1 MRIDVVPTAE
11 AAVAARLADTTVLVV
26 DVLRAS
32 TTMITAFT
40 NGCVAIVPVPDPFEA
55 RLRARVVGDAVL
67 LAGERRG
74 EPIPGFDIGNS
85 PMEMTRERVAGRT
98 ILFTTSNGTRA
109 LLAARPARAV
119 GVAGLVNLGAAAAW
133 ALGQGRGVTVL
144 CSGERGRISL
154 EDHVCAGL
162 LVDRL
167 LGEAPDADLTP
178 DATEALGA
186 GRGYAKDVGRLR
198 EDSSWARH
206 LVSRGRGADVAAC
219 LQLDVSTV
227 VPRYLADVDKVIS
240 GPR

>member
-11 AAVAARLADTTVLVV
+11 AATAARLADTTVLVV

-32 TTMITAFT
+32 TTIITALT
-40 NGCVAIVPVPDPFEA
+40 NGCVAIVPVPDPLEA
-55 RLRARVVGDAVL
+55 RVRARAWRDTVL

-85 PMEMTRERVAGRT
+85 PVDMTRERVAGRT

-109 LLAARPARAV
+109 LLAARGARAV
-119 GVAGLVNLGAAAAW
+119 GVAGFVNLGAAAVW
-133 ALGQGRGVTVL
+133 ARAEGRAIAVL
-144 CSGERGRISL
+144 CSGERGRLSL

-167 LGEAPDADLTP
+167 LGEHPDADLTG
-178 DATEALGA
+178 DATAALDA

-198 EDSSWARH
+198 EDSPWARH
-206 LVSRGRGADVAAC
+206 LVARGRGDDVAAC
-219 LQLDVSTV
+219 LRLDVSTL
-227 VPRYLADVDKVIS
+227 VPRYLPDVDKVVS